1 MQVECLYS
9 IHLISFLC
17 PVYFNF
23 QLDFLPFANDLYF
36 LLTNDFNGRRI
47 SSNIFLLLL
56 IKSWYNTGCV
66 EASKLC
72 SHVARHWHLFKI
84 IFFPRKYIHSLAFSR
99 LKKILYN
106 WWLYHIRYTPNYVFF
121 RRKSDCLFYAKSC
134 ENYIY
139 IFYIIHSLN

>member
-56 IKSWYNTGCV
+56 IKSLYNTGWKHLNF
-66 EASKLC
+66 AHMLQDIDISLKL
-72 SHVARHWHLFKI
+72 S
-84 IFFPRKYIHSLAFSR
+84 FFPANISIPLLSLSF
-99 LKKILYN
+99 K
-106 WWLYHIRYTPNYVFF
+106 
-121 RRKSDCLFYAKSC
+121 
-134 ENYIY
+134 EN
-139 IFYIIHSLN
+139 SL